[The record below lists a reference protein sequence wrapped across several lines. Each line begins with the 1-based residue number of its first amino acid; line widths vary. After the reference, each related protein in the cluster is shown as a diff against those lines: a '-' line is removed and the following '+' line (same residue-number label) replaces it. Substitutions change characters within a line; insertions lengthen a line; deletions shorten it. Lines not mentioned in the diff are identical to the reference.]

1 MRKYDYIIALL
12 LTILWASL
20 SYQILDTGIN
30 YLRQYPTFAH
40 TGWAIV
46 CSLFV
51 LNMYFIYALE
61 HSCMEKYLRLRN
73 MVYLALICTLTSA
86 SGFTIVESLV
96 RVKHAEFTA
105 EQQKQA
111 ASSSEQYK
119 GVLQN
124 LAATKSRHEEEIA
137 GVEVDLQA
145 LPALK
150 IKALAGCHRVKGRVD
165 PVCSAAVFGKIEQ
178 ERSRLVSL
186 KTSTLGEL
194 TKVEDKITE
203 ISTNLVNVGAVGTTN
218 MGKITLSYFE
228 YFLAFLPD
236 LLTPPLFWLIVG
248 LLSGNIMIFKK
259 MHSRSTPNV
268 QLMLDISDDVQSVS
282 ETKKAAIPKL
292 KLHEKREL
300 LLQDLKDGTVET
312 EASGKLSA
320 SKLASIYKLD
330 RRTVSALIAKSF
342 SSGNIRLRRE
352 LQGTVLVWFL
362 VGNLYTAEKAGN
374 THLRVVK

>member
-1 MRKYDYIIALL
+1 MQKYNYIIALL

-20 SYQILDTGIN
+20 SYQILDTGIT
-30 YLRQYPTFAH
+30 YLQQYPTFAH

-96 RVKHAEFTA
+96 KVKQSKFIS
-105 EQQKQA
+105 EQYKQA
-111 ASSSEQYK
+111 VSSSEQYK
-119 GVLQN
+119 AILQN
-124 LAATKSRHEEEIA
+124 LAATKSRHEKELSGIEA
-137 GVEVDLQA
+137 ELQA
-145 LPALK
+145 LPTLK
-150 IKALAGCHRVKGRVD
+150 SKALAGCRRVKGHVD
-165 PVCSAAVFGKIEQ
+165 QSCSSAVFDRIEQ
-178 ERSRLVSL
+178 ERGRLVSL

-194 TKVEDKITE
+194 TRVEDKTTE
-203 ISTNLVNVGAVGTTN
+203 ISTNLVAVEKIDAAN

-259 MHSRSTPNV
+259 MHSRRTPNV
-268 QLMLDISDDVQSVS
+268 QLMLDISGDVQSVL
-282 ETKKAAIPKL
+282 EAKKTSMPKL

-300 LLQDLKDGTVET
+300 LLQDLKDGAVET

-330 RRTVSALIAKSF
+330 RRTISSLIAESF
-342 SSGNIRLRRE
+342 SSGNPRLRRE
-352 LQGTVLVWFL
+352 LHGNTLVWFL

-374 THLRVVK
+374 SRLRIVK